1 MVKVAPRSVK
11 TSDVKQRGQNNQ
23 EDNIG
28 IERDL
33 GQMGQQGEN
42 HSTDEEHDGIRNFET
57 LGECGQPSDQEHK
70 KEKCELE
77 VVNAC
82 GLHGALSRD
91 SSLIHRVLTAAEEFA
106 DPPSRGCNREQPR
119 HGATLDFRR
128 LRRQS
133 WLLAH
138 APALPAPRTARG
150 YRDQW

>member
-1 MVKVAPRSVK
+1 MVEVAPRSVK
-11 TSDVKQRGQNNQ
+11 PADVEQRGQNNQ

-42 HSTDEEHDGIRNFET
+42 HSADEEHNRIRNFEP
-57 LGECGQPSDQEHK
+57 LRQRGQPSDQEHE

-77 VVNAC
+77 VVYAC

-91 SSLIHRVLTAAEEFA
+91 SRLIHRVLTAAA
-106 DPPSRGCNREQPR
+106 DFCGSSSSVAADEQPR
-119 HGATLDFRR
+119 QGRMSSRR
-128 LRRQS
+128 LRRRS

-138 APALPAPRTARG
+138 APALLASRTARG
-150 YRDQW
+150 YRGQW